1 MNTKMKIK
9 RRFLMKSPIKQA
21 IAFGVL
27 FGLILLSS
35 AYAGDVN
42 RTGTAGAQ
50 ELLIPVGARD
60 LALGGSS
67 VASTN
72 GVDAIYWNP
81 AGLSKINS
89 VEAMF
94 SHLNYIADIGVE
106 YGAIGINAGDFGNVG
121 FSMKSINFGNIP
133 VTTEDLPDGTGQTYS
148 PSYLTL
154 GATYARMLSDR
165 ISVGAT
171 VNIINESI
179 MNTSANAVGFDI
191 GVRYDGIGIPDLNL
205 AVVLKNVGTNIS
217 YSGAGLYRTGN
228 TTDDLRGQQT
238 YSLVAATAELPSQ
251 MEIAL
256 AYNCKLD
263 EKDQISLFG
272 DFENNNYSTDV
283 WKFGAELTFQNLLF
297 LRGGYTL
304 APNDPK
310 DATGASSYLYDY
322 TAGAGIKYDLGGI
335 TIGVDYAYRHL
346 VRMSS
351 NNVISVKIGI

>member
-1 MNTKMKIK
+1 
-9 RRFLMKSPIKQA
+9 MKSPIKQA

-35 AYAGDVN
+35 AYAGDNN

-81 AGLSKINS
+81 AGLAKENS

-94 SHLNYIADIGVE
+94 SHLNYFANIGVE
-106 YGAIGINAGDFGNVG
+106 YGVIGVNAGDFGNIG
-121 FSMKSINFGNIP
+121 FSMTSVNFGNIP

-148 PSYLTL
+148 PTYLTL
-154 GATYARMLSDR
+154 GMTYARMLSDR

-179 MNTSANAVGFDI
+179 MNTSANAVGFNI
-191 GVRYDGIGIPDLNL
+191 GVRYDGIGIPGLNL
-205 AVVLKNVGTNIS
+205 GIVLKNVGTNIS
-217 YSGAGLYRTGN
+217 YGGSGLYRTG
-228 TTDDLRGQQT
+228 TTSSDLRGQQT

-251 MEIAL
+251 MELAL
-256 AYNCKLD
+256 AYDYKLG
-263 EKDQISLFG
+263 ETNQISLFG

-283 WKFGAELTFQNLLF
+283 WRFGAELTLINLLS

-304 APNDPK
+304 APNDPV

-322 TAGAGIKYDLGGI
+322 TMGAGIKCDLGGA
-335 TIGVDYAYRHL
+335 TIAVDYAYRHL
-346 VRMSS
+346 VRMNS
-351 NNVISVKIGI
+351 NNVISVKIGF

>member
-1 MNTKMKIK
+1 
-9 RRFLMKSPIKQA
+9 MKSPIKQA

-35 AYAGDVN
+35 VYAGDNN

-94 SHLNYIADIGVE
+94 SHLSYFADIGVE
-106 YGAIGINAGDFGNVG
+106 YGVVGINTGSFGNLG
-121 FSMKSINFGNIP
+121 FSLKSVNFGNIP

-148 PSYLTL
+148 PTYLTL
-154 GATYARMLSDR
+154 GMTYARMLSDR

-191 GVRYDGIGIPDLNL
+191 GVRYDGIGVPDLKL

-217 YSGAGLYRTGN
+217 YSGAGLYRTG
-228 TTDDLRGQQT
+228 TTSSDLRGQQT

-256 AYNCKLD
+256 AYNYKLD
-263 EKDQISLFG
+263 ETYQISLFG

-283 WKFGAELTFQNLLF
+283 WKLGAEFAFKDLLF
-297 LRGGYTL
+297 LRGGYTF
-304 APNDPK
+304 APNDPV

-322 TAGAGIKYDLGGI
+322 TAGAGIKYDLGGA
-335 TIGVDYAYRHL
+335 TIAVDYAFRHL

>member
-1 MNTKMKIK
+1 
-9 RRFLMKSPIKQA
+9 
-21 IAFGVL
+21 
-27 FGLILLSS
+27 
-35 AYAGDVN
+35 
-42 RTGTAGAQ
+42 
-50 ELLIPVGARD
+50 
-60 LALGGSS
+60 
-67 VASTN
+67 
-72 GVDAIYWNP
+72 
-81 AGLSKINS
+81 
-89 VEAMF
+89 MF

-228 TTDDLRGQQT
+228 TTDDLRGKQT

>member
-1 MNTKMKIK
+1 
-9 RRFLMKSPIKQA
+9 
-21 IAFGVL
+21 VL

-67 VASTN
+67 VASTT

-106 YGAIGINAGDFGNVG
+106 YGVVGINAGDFGNVG
-121 FSMKSINFGNIP
+121 FSMKSLSFGDIP

-148 PSYLTL
+148 PAYLTL
-154 GATYARMLSDR
+154 GVTYARMLSDR

-179 MNTSANAVGFDI
+179 LNTSANAVGFDI
-191 GVRYDGIGIPDLNL
+191 GVRYDGIGTPGLNL
-205 AVVLKNVGTNIS
+205 AVVLKNVGTNIT
-217 YSGAGLYRTGN
+217 YNGAGLYRTG
-228 TTDDLRGQQT
+228 TTSDDLRGQQT
-238 YSLVAATAELPSQ
+238 YSLVAATSELPSQ

-256 AYNCKLD
+256 AYDYKLG
-263 EKDQISLFG
+263 EKNQISLFG
-272 DFENNNYSTDV
+272 DFENNNYSTDI
-283 WKFGAELTFQNLLF
+283 WKFGAEFTFQNLLF

-322 TAGAGIKYDLGGI
+322 TAGAGIKYDLGGV

>member
-1 MNTKMKIK
+1 
-9 RRFLMKSPIKQA
+9 MKSPIKQA

-67 VASTN
+67 VALTN

-81 AGLSKINS
+81 AGLSRINS

-106 YGAIGINAGDFGNVG
+106 YGAIGINAGDFGNLG
-121 FSMKSINFGNIP
+121 FSMKSINFGDIP

-148 PSYLTL
+148 PAYLTL

-191 GVRYDGIGIPDLNL
+191 GVRYDGIGTPGLNL

-217 YSGAGLYRTGN
+217 YSGAGLYRTGT
-228 TTDDLRGQQT
+228 TTDDLRGQQI
-238 YSLVAATAELPSQ
+238 YSLVASTAELPSQ

-256 AYNCKLD
+256 AYNYKLD
-263 EKDQISLFG
+263 EKNQISVFG

-283 WKFGAELTFQNLLF
+283 WKFGAEFAFQDLLF
-297 LRGGYTL
+297 LRGGYTF

-310 DATGASSYLYDY
+310 DATGAASYLYDY
-322 TAGAGIKYDLGGI
+322 TAGAGIKYDLGGV

-346 VRMSS
+346 VQMSA

>member
-1 MNTKMKIK
+1 
-9 RRFLMKSPIKQA
+9 MKSPIKQA

-72 GVDAIYWNP
+72 GVDAIFWNP

-94 SHLNYIADIGVE
+94 SHLNYFADIGVE
-106 YGAIGINAGDFGNVG
+106 FGAVGINAGDFGNLG
-121 FSMKSINFGNIP
+121 FSMKSLTFGSIP

-148 PSYLTL
+148 PAYLTL
-154 GATYARMLSDR
+154 GVTYARMLSDR
-165 ISVGAT
+165 ISIGAT

-179 MNTSANAVGFDI
+179 MSTSANAVGFDI
-191 GVRYDGIGIPDLNL
+191 GVRYDGIGTPGLNL
-205 AVVLKNVGTNIS
+205 AVVLKNVGTNIT
-217 YSGAGLYRTGN
+217 YSGSGLYRTG
-228 TTDDLRGQQT
+228 TTSDDLRGATT
-238 YSLVAATAELPSQ
+238 YSLVASTAELPSQ

-256 AYNCKLD
+256 AYDYKVG
-263 EKDQISLFG
+263 EKNQISVFG

-297 LRGGYTL
+297 VRGGYTF

-322 TAGAGIKYDLGGI
+322 TAGAGIKCDLGGV
-335 TIGVDYAYRHL
+335 TIGVDYAFRHL

-351 NNVISVKIGI
+351 NNVISIKIGI

>member
-1 MNTKMKIK
+1 
-9 RRFLMKSPIKQA
+9 MKSPIKQA

-81 AGLSKINS
+81 AGLAKVTG

-106 YGAIGINAGDFGNVG
+106 YGAVGISAGDFGNLG
-121 FSMKSINFGNIP
+121 LSMKSINFGNIP

-148 PSYLTL
+148 PTYLTM
-154 GATYARMLSDR
+154 GMTYARMLSDR
-165 ISVGAT
+165 ISIGAT
-171 VNIINESI
+171 VNVINETI
-179 MNTSANAVGFDI
+179 MNTTANAVGFDI
-191 GVRYDGIGIPDLNL
+191 GVRYDGIGFPGLKL
-205 AVVLKNVGTNIS
+205 GVVLKNVGTNLS
-217 YSGAGLYRTGN
+217 YSGSGLYRTGN
-228 TTDDLRGQQT
+228 TSSDLRGTQT

-256 AYNCKLD
+256 AYDYKLG
-263 EKDQISLFG
+263 ENNQVSLYG

-283 WKFGAELTFQNLLF
+283 WKFGAEVDLMNLLF

-304 APNDPK
+304 APNDPV

-322 TAGAGIKYDLGGI
+322 TVGAGIKYDLGGVNVS
-335 TIGVDYAYRHL
+335 VDYAYRHL

-351 NNVISVKIGI
+351 NNVISVKVGF

>member
-1 MNTKMKIK
+1 
-9 RRFLMKSPIKQA
+9 MKSPIKQA

-27 FGLILLSS
+27 CGLILLSS

-81 AGLSKINS
+81 AGLAKITS

-106 YGAIGINAGDFGNVG
+106 YGVVGINTGDFGNLG
-121 FSMKSINFGNIP
+121 FSLKSLSFGNIP

-148 PSYLTL
+148 PTYLTL
-154 GATYARMLSDR
+154 GVTYARMLSDR

-179 MNTSANAVGFDI
+179 QNTSANAVGFDI
-191 GVRYDGIGIPDLNL
+191 GVRYDGIGTPGLNL
-205 AVVLKNVGTNIS
+205 AVVLKNVGTNIT
-217 YSGAGLYRTGN
+217 YGGPGLYRTG
-228 TTDDLRGQQT
+228 TTSDDLRGAQT
-238 YSLVAATAELPSQ
+238 YSLVASTAELPSQ

-256 AYNCKLD
+256 AYTYKLG
-263 EKDQISLFG
+263 EKSQIAAYG

-283 WKFGAELTFQNLLF
+283 WKFGAEFGFANLLF
-297 LRGGYTL
+297 LRGGYTF
-304 APNDPK
+304 APNDPT

-322 TAGAGIKYDLGGI
+322 TAGAGVRYDLGGF
-335 TIGVDYAYRHL
+335 TVSVDYAFRHL

-351 NNVISVKIGI
+351 NNVISIKIGL

>member
-1 MNTKMKIK
+1 
-9 RRFLMKSPIKQA
+9 MKSPIKQA

-35 AYAGDVN
+35 AYAGDNN

-81 AGLSKINS
+81 AGLARVNG

-106 YGAIGINAGDFGNVG
+106 YGAVGINAGDFGNLG
-121 FSMKSINFGNIP
+121 FSMKSENFGNIP
-133 VTTEDLPDGTGQTYS
+133 VTTADLPDGTGQTYS
-148 PSYLTL
+148 PAYLTM
-154 GATYARMLSDR
+154 GVTYARMLSDR

-171 VNIINESI
+171 VNIINETI
-179 MNTSANAVGFDI
+179 MNTTANAVGFDI
-191 GVRYDGIGIPDLNL
+191 GVRYDGIGLQGLNL

-217 YSGAGLYRTGN
+217 YSGAGLYQTA
-228 TTDDLRGQQT
+228 TTSDDLRGPET
-238 YSLVAATAELPSQ
+238 YSLVAASSELPSQ

-256 AYNCKLD
+256 AYNYKLG
-263 EKDQISLFG
+263 EKNQVSLFG

-283 WKFGAELTFQNLLF
+283 WKFGAEVSLINLLF
-297 LRGGYTL
+297 LRGGYTF
-304 APNDPK
+304 APNDPV
-310 DATGASSYLYDY
+310 DVTGASSYLYDY
-322 TAGAGIKYDLGGI
+322 TAGAGIKYDLGGVNVA
-335 TIGVDYAYRHL
+335 VDYAYRHL

-351 NNVISVKIGI
+351 NNVISVKVGF

>member
-1 MNTKMKIK
+1 
-9 RRFLMKSPIKQA
+9 MKSPIKQA
-21 IAFGVL
+21 IVFGVL

-67 VASTN
+67 VASTT

-106 YGAIGINAGDFGNVG
+106 YGVVGINAGDFGNVG
-121 FSMKSINFGNIP
+121 FSMKSLSFGDIP

-148 PSYLTL
+148 PAYLTL
-154 GATYARMLSDR
+154 GVTYARMLSDR

-179 MNTSANAVGFDI
+179 LNTSANAVGFDI
-191 GVRYDGIGIPDLNL
+191 GVRYDGIGTPGLNL
-205 AVVLKNVGTNIS
+205 AVVLKNVGTNIT
-217 YSGAGLYRTGN
+217 YNGAGLYRTG
-228 TTDDLRGQQT
+228 TTSDDLRGQQT
-238 YSLVAATAELPSQ
+238 YSLVAATSELPSQ

-256 AYNCKLD
+256 AYDYKLG
-263 EKDQISLFG
+263 EKNQISLFG
-272 DFENNNYSTDV
+272 DFENNNYSTDI
-283 WKFGAELTFQNLLF
+283 WKFGAEFTFQNLLF

-322 TAGAGIKYDLGGI
+322 TAGAGIKYDLGGV